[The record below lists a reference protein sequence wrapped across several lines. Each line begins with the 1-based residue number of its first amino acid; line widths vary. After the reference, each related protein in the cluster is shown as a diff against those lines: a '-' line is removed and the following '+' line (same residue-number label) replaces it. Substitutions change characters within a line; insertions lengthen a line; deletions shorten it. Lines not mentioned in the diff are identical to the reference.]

1 DPGKAEVE
9 GRRVPVA
16 KLTLR
21 EILVASERTSDGFDG
36 RVANPEIIVN
46 RRSRMNLAVIGEDE
60 QIGPRDAKQV
70 PEMLDQWRQCRLKTR
85 GVEFVQPP
93 GAVASFERVG
103 VGSTQLRE
111 VGRPAEIVHRQPHVW
126 GA

>member
-1 DPGKAEVE
+1 MFATEEAAHRNTIDPVKAEVE

-36 RVANPEIIVN
+36 RVANPEIIVD
-46 RRSRMNLAVIGEDE
+46 RRSRMNLAVVGEDE

-70 PEMLDQWRQCRLKTR
+70 PEIFFVCVVFLADFFVRL
-85 GVEFVQPP
+85 
-93 GAVASFERVG
+93 
-103 VGSTQLRE
+103 
-111 VGRPAEIVHRQPHVW
+111 HRAPSKQNS
-126 GA
+126 